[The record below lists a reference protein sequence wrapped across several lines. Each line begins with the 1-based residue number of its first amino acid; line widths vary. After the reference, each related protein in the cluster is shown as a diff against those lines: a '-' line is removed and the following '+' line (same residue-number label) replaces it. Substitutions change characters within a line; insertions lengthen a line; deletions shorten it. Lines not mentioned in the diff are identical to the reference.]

1 MKYSILIPIFSIITI
16 IASSCKED
24 NKDDLTVYDVV
35 ISILEPEEGA
45 VFATG
50 EELHMEVDFDGTKAL
65 GNYEVL
71 ALNTTSGDTIAHFT
85 GTSTELFLAFHE
97 HHEDLLV
104 TAVSNCTLTASA
116 WETNYADRIS
126 ESVNFTINP

>member
-1 MKYSILIPIFSIITI
+1 MKNFLILPILTI
-16 IASSCKED
+16 VFVFTTSCSDDDKETFVD
-24 NKDDLTVYDVV
+24 YDVT
-35 ISILEPEEGA
+35 IAILEPEEDA

-50 EELHMEVDFDGTKAL
+50 EELHMEVDFDANKAL

-71 ALNTTSGDTIAHFT
+71 ALNLTSGDTIAHFT

-97 HHEDLLV
+97 HQEDLLV